1 MGEAVVGW
9 LRPLP
14 HLANILIV
22 AIVIGVT
29 VIVAIAIIVTVVKPL
44 YDIFVLRSRYQESRL

>member
-1 MGEAVVGW
+1 MGAVVGW

-14 HLANILIV
+14 HFGTILVV

-29 VIVAIAIIVTVVKPL
+29 IIVAIAIVATVVKTL